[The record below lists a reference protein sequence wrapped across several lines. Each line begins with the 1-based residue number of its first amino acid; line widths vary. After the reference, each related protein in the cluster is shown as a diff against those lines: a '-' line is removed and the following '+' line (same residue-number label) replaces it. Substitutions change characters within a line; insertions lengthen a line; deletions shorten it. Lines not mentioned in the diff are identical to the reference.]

1 MPTILMPVLSQL
13 PLFVGTS
20 MVLSHASSAPTVLDS
35 EAFFTLTSLAH
46 SDSTATLPILLG
58 IITLAN
64 VESSHWFVSA
74 EALQREQQVAKWTA
88 ERRAKGEQILEPR
101 KISQSALRILSVG
114 RILIAAMVPGVSSTL
129 HSACCVARSWGLQ
142 LTACMRPS
150 SPFAERTAVLGDVCD
165 VWLVPVVDS

>member
-1 MPTILMPVLSQL
+1 MVARGPVVKGQY
-13 PLFVGTS
+13 VAVDNDRKDEQVRT
-20 MVLSHASSAPTVLDS
+20 

-46 SDSTATLPILLG
+46 ADSTATLPILLG

-64 VESSHWFVSA
+64 VESSRWFVSPA
-74 EALQREQQVAKWTA
+74 ELQREAQVAKWTA

-129 HSACCVARSWGLQ
+129 HSACCVARS
-142 LTACMRPS
+142 
-150 SPFAERTAVLGDVCD
+150 
-165 VWLVPVVDS
+165 